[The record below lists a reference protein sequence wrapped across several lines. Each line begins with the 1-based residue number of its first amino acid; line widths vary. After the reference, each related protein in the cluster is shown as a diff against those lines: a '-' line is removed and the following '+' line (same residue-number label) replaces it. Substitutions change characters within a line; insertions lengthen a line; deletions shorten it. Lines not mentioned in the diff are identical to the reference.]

1 MSGEYLQNSDFFHD
15 ISTKTGLNISA
26 TDLNEM
32 FSFLALYI
40 FVCSFSI
47 NSTTGLKISIQIYQH
62 QRKYI
67 FS

>member
-40 FVCSFSI
+40 FVCSFP
-47 NSTTGLKISIQIYQH
+47 
-62 QRKYI
+62 
-67 FS
+67 